1 LRKNEMK
8 RVVVTVK
15 REGEARV
22 QDLELPADV
31 PVQEW
36 LDEMVDV
43 LKWERAS
50 DTLQIGYHLK
60 AYGPRTSE
68 EGVPI
73 PLQDT
78 LEDAGVRD
86 GFWLV
91 GVPKPVEAKMLKD
104 TIEPLE
110 APESTLSESVKDE
123 GLKVSG
129 WVRPWSDPEEIE
141 GTPSQEDQGPD
152 WLGREVG
159 DLEEE

>member
-1 LRKNEMK
+1 MK

-43 LKWERAS
+43 LKW
-50 DTLQIGYHLK
+50 DTSSGSLQIGYQLK
-60 AYGPRTSE
+60 AYGPRTPE

-73 PLQDT
+73 QPHAT
-78 LEDAGVRD
+78 LEDSGVRD

-91 GVPKPVEAKMLKD
+91 GVPQHFKAKTSKDAIDSLK
-104 TIEPLE
+104 L
-110 APESTLSESVKDE
+110 PESKPPEPVKDE

-129 WVRPWSDPEEIE
+129 WVRPWSEPEEIDE
-141 GTPSQEDQGPD
+141 TPTDDGVGPD
-152 WLGREVG
+152 WLGREVQ